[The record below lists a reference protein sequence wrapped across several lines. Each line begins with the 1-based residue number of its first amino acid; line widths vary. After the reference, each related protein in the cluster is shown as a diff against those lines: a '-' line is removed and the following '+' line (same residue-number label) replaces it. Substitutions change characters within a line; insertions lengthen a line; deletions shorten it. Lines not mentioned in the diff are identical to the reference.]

1 MTPMQDN
8 DSLGMW
14 IDRTSRMVGYRE
26 EALDFLERAGSQLP
40 VFESDL
46 GIVCRLWA
54 VADEYDEII
63 CRALTEF
70 DSAVFDTAG
79 ELDITRG
86 AETRPTSENEPQVV
100 FLCTWSVI
108 RPEGQSV
115 SCILC
120 GEQLTGALSM
130 EIRDHHD
137 FSRPVPFP
145 IESPTVLYRTLSD
158 SFFGLA
164 GEP

>member
-8 DSLGMW
+8 ESLETW
-14 IDRTSRMVGYRE
+14 VDRTVRMVGYRE
-26 EALDFLERAGSQLP
+26 EALDFLKRAGGQLP
-40 VFESDL
+40 VFKSDL

-54 VADEYDEII
+54 IADEYDEII

-100 FLCTWSVI
+100 FLCTWSII
-108 RPEGQSV
+108 RPGGLGV
-115 SCILC
+115 SCILY
-120 GEQLTGALSM
+120 GEQLTGAIGM
-130 EIRDHHD
+130 EVRDHHGVN
-137 FSRPVPFP
+137 RPVPFP
-145 IESPTVLYRTLSD
+145 ISSLTELYMTLSD
-158 SFFGLA
+158 NFFALSA
-164 GEP
+164 ET